1 MIIHARN
8 HVITLSR
15 NYVYSQIRGANTDES
30 YS

>member
-1 MIIHARN
+1 MIINARN

-15 NYVYSQIRGANTDES
+15 NYVYFQIHGANTDEI